1 MHPKHQLSHPLPNAA
16 LLFMA
21 SQLKDSYIKF
31 MVLLSQ
37 KDKII
42 LEMISH
48 LNGISPLPFLV
59 VFGNF

>member
-1 MHPKHQLSHPLPNAA
+1 MHPKHLLPHPLPNAA

-21 SQLKDSYIKF
+21 SQLEDSYTKF
-31 MVLLSQ
+31 MVLPSQ